1 MKRRQFLLTG
11 VATGAAVPV
20 LVSRQALSAEGDGT
34 PLQFKP
40 KAPPDANPLENEL
53 VKYPK
58 CPYCGMDRT
67 KFHYSRH
74 LVHYADDL
82 ADGTCS
88 IRCAAISFSLNLGLF
103 VKNIYV
109 PDNGSPLEIKPLVNA
124 DKSWYVIGGDFK
136 PVMTGVAKTS
146 FASREAAEAVK
157 GTGEVVDFDKA
168 LNLTYAALG
177 DDTKMMRV
185 RRAEYLRRKA
195 LEAQAQAKPQ

>member
-1 MKRRQFLLTG
+1 MNRRQFILAGT
-11 VATGAAVPV
+11 ATGIAGAA
-20 LVSRQALSAEGDGT
+20 LVAPSSQAAEGDGT

-40 KAPPDANPLENEL
+40 KAPADPNPLDNEL

-74 LVHYADDL
+74 LVHYVDDL
-82 ADGTCS
+82 VDGTCS

-103 VKNIYV
+103 VKAIYA
-109 PDNGSPLEIKPLVNA
+109 PDNGSPLEIKPLINA
-124 DKSWYVIGGDFK
+124 DTASYVIGGDFK
-136 PVMTGVAKTS
+136 TVMTGVAKTS
-146 FASREAAEAVK
+146 FASREVAEAVK
-157 GTGEVVDFDKA
+157 GSGEVVDFDKA

-185 RRAEYLRRKA
+185 RRAEKLRLKA
-195 LEAQAQAKPQ
+195 MEAQAGAKP